1 MCRSRWSEMRQL
13 AWLWVLVVEVMVEMT
28 SGKVFEK
35 CELATVLEKT
45 HNMTRG
51 EVKKWV
57 CIAQYE
63 STFNTTAVNHGNWDG
78 SKDYG
83 LFQLSNKFW
92 CDDARKG
99 KNVCRIPCTDLLD
112 DDLTDDLACIKK
124 IIRDTEQWKGKGTAF
139 TAWVAYVSKCQNRD
153 LDEYMSEC
161 WSGSSSSS
169 NTVNIRDE
177 SILQPDSII
186 ENQEAAKDNFPIVNL
201 VRVPIRHVP
210 YVAFPPVLYYIY
222 PPLSFPTPLAI
233 WQPL

>member
-139 TAWVAYVSKCQNRD
+139 TAWLVYGMQRRERKKEGWREGGSEGENFTQRD
-153 LDEYMSEC
+153 FDKLL
-161 WSGSSSSS
+161 
-169 NTVNIRDE
+169 TVFNLEKAFQPTYRVHL
-177 SILQPDSII
+177 SILS
-186 ENQEAAKDNFPIVNL
+186 
-201 VRVPIRHVP
+201 
-210 YVAFPPVLYYIY
+210 
-222 PPLSFPTPLAI
+222 
-233 WQPL
+233 